1 MLALKWRIQHMS
13 LTAVQTRTKRRRE
26 YWTVRRYP
34 DRSTERGSTGKR
46 TRDTWDTGRRFHVC
60 VFGALAEERWAESF
74 LKMAK
79 DIKPQSAEALHS
91 LLGYLQRAVPL
102 LRRCNAVSQ
111 RQRKLECSQNSK
123 PCYFQRSTSKSDGK
137 NWMKL
142 EDNEVVLRMCWKKRK
157 DCQPKI
163 LYPANV
169 FSKTNVGKKRN
180 VQTNKNRENLLS
192 ADLPRKQQQVLKEQE
207 DNLRWKPRCAWRNE
221 EYQEGKTYGKY
232 KCQFTFKINNNDI
245 LYDWKYVEEKYW
257 ALAAQQVE

>member
-1 MLALKWRIQHMS
+1 MLEK
-13 LTAVQTRTKRRRE
+13 
-26 YWTVRRYP
+26 
-34 DRSTERGSTGKR
+34 
-46 TRDTWDTGRRFHVC
+46 
-60 VFGALAEERWAESF
+60 
-74 LKMAK
+74 
-79 DIKPQSAEALHS
+79 
-91 LLGYLQRAVPL
+91 
-102 LRRCNAVSQ
+102 
-111 RQRKLECSQNSK
+111 
-123 PCYFQRSTSKSDGK
+123 
-137 NWMKL
+137 
-142 EDNEVVLRMCWKKRK
+142 K

-207 DNLRWKPRCAWRNE
+207 DKLRWKPRCAWRNE